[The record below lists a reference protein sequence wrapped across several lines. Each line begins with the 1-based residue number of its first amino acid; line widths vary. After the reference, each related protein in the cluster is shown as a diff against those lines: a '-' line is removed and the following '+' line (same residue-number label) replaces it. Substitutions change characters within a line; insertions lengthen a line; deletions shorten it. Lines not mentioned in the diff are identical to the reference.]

1 MKRFLEKRK
10 TQEQSERISRMGIQQ
25 KLMFSYLAMVLFL
38 MITGFL
44 LFFGIMNNEARRK
57 YIDSA
62 QNNLNQLAYILDE
75 QVNSV
80 CLYADVLARNDDILF
95 LVLSKQIKDRDIV
108 QKALFDVFPFMT
120 AVIAQNNQIE
130 GIRILHSNPRLFNI
144 HDTVYYETAIM
155 DGAWEDKLRSLNT
168 QSSYM
173 RNWIFIEYE
182 SEGHV
187 YASFTGLDRDK
198 DIWYV
203 YRSIYSTTL
212 STLEAVIEVR
222 LDNSKLCAAISDFQT
237 NENEF
242 VVLIDKSGERIF
254 PGVDEQPQ
262 WLSFPV
268 SLEEMIYTVE
278 HSGTRYIAIR
288 QPVNSMN
295 SYLVHFIPE
304 RNASMNNTSIIIYV
318 LVMIALGI
326 LFYFAS
332 RVSSKL
338 LLSQLLTLSNTMS
351 RVEHGNMAAKVAIRS
366 KDEIG
371 EMADNF
377 NNMLDRLKDAADTE
391 KKLIYRHL
399 SDQISPHFL
408 CNALDMVCMSAKV
421 KNQTEIAHAIE
432 LISRYFRTN
441 LSAANGTV
449 SIEEEFA
456 YIQDYIEITNLI
468 RDIPVTYDLIIEEGT
483 ENGKTPR
490 FIIQPFVENALRH
503 GFKSKTKHCHIKI
516 LARTYEGNL
525 SLVIEDNGSGM
536 SAEKLNAIR
545 NIELD
550 SKEDSLEIG
559 ITNSLRRMKIY
570 YGDSFDFS
578 VESYPGAGTRIE
590 LIIIQS

>member
-1 MKRFLEKRK
+1 MKRK
-10 TQEQSERISRMGIQQ
+10 TRQKSERISRMGIQQ
-25 KLMFSYLAMVLFL
+25 KLMYSYLAMVLFL

-44 LFFGIMNNEARRK
+44 LFFGIMNSEARRK

-62 QNNLNQLAYILDE
+62 QNNLNQLAYIMDE
-75 QVNSV
+75 QVRSV
-80 CLYADVLARNDDILF
+80 YLYADVLARNDDILF
-95 LVLSKQIKDRDIV
+95 LVLSKHIEDRDIV
-108 QKALFDVFPFMT
+108 QKTLFDVFPFMT
-120 AVIAQNNQIE
+120 AVIAQNSQIE

-144 HDTVYYETAIM
+144 HDTVYYEPEII
-155 DGAWEDKLRSLNT
+155 DGTWENKLRSLNT
-168 QSSYM
+168 HASYM
-173 RNWIFIEYE
+173 RNWIFIEYAE
-182 SEGHV
+182 EGHI
-187 YASFTGLDRDK
+187 YATFTGSERDK
-198 DIWYV
+198 DVWYI

-222 LDNSKLCAAISDFQT
+222 LDNSELCMAISDFQA
-237 NENEF
+237 NANEF
-242 VVLIDKSGERIF
+242 VALVDSSGERIF
-254 PGVDEQPQ
+254 PADDVQSEWPA
-262 WLSFPV
+262 FPV
-268 SLEEMIYTVE
+268 ESDETIHTVE
-278 HSGTRYIAIR
+278 IDGIRYIVIR
-288 QPVNSMN
+288 QPVRSMN
-295 SYLVHFIPE
+295 SYLVHFVPE

-351 RVEHGNMAAKVAIRS
+351 HVEHGNMAAKVTIRS

-391 KKLIYRHL
+391 KRLIYRHL

-449 SIEEEFA
+449 TIEEEFA

-468 RDIPVTYDLIIEEGT
+468 RDIPVTFDLVIEDGLGDE
-483 ENGKTPR
+483 KIPR

-503 GFKSKTKHCHIKI
+503 GFRSKTKHCHIKI

-536 SAEKLNAIR
+536 SGKKLNAIR
-545 NIELD
+545 TIELD
-550 SKEDSLEIG
+550 SSEDNLEIG
-559 ITNSLRRMKIY
+559 IANSLRRMKIY
-570 YGDSFDFS
+570 YGDRFDFS
-578 VESYPGAGTRIE
+578 IESYFGVGTRIE
-590 LIIIQS
+590 LIIIQP